1 MIRLRIVYL
10 DMKVTAL
17 IPDKLVSEVKDL
29 TQGKNITE
37 SLIKALSE
45 WVANQKVKELNLQIA
60 DKPLEFKSGFNSE
73 SVRKTNRT

>member
-1 MIRLRIVYL
+1 LIRLRIVYL

-73 SVRKTNRT
+73 SVRRINRT